1 MDITTFFLKLCARCN
16 GHYYFLFGRG
26 YEISTLSGAPFQAME
41 VVLVGTVGTVVLQG
55 KMGYTMEKVPW
66 HEGWIAMMLYIA
78 IEERERESHRLPL
91 PPSRCD
97 RKCSIYVE
105 KSVKY

>member
-1 MDITTFFLKLCARCN
+1 
-16 GHYYFLFGRG
+16 
-26 YEISTLSGAPFQAME
+26 
-41 VVLVGTVGTVVLQG
+41 
-55 KMGYTMEKVPW
+55 MGYTMEKVPW

-91 PPSRCD
+91 PPSRCA

>member
-1 MDITTFFLKLCARCN
+1 M
-16 GHYYFLFGRG
+16 G
-26 YEISTLSGAPFQAME
+26 GA
-41 VVLVGTVGTVVLQG
+41 VVLQG

-91 PPSRCD
+91 PPSRCT